1 MTSPASPRPLLPL
14 TDDQSQRLRELTAGM
29 DNTTLLWLS
38 GYLAG
43 RAQQRDLPTA
53 SPAQPAAN
61 SSQPTRA
68 SVLYGSQT
76 GNAKR
81 IATELADRLRGKGV
95 NTRLCGA
102 DTYPRRE
109 LKQERYLFVVISTQ
123 GDGDPPD
130 DSRDLLEFL
139 NGSRA
144 PKLESLHYAVLALGD
159 SSYPLFCHVGRQVD
173 ARLKS
178 LGAKRMFALGE
189 ADVDIETVSEPWMAR
204 AAQQAASMSGAVSA
218 SNIVAF
224 PPAEAPTSTQPFTRN
239 KPYRAEVLANQ
250 RITGR
255 GSDRDV
261 RHIEL
266 LLEGSGIRYQPGDA
280 LGVWP
285 LQVDALVDEVLNALH
300 LDEEEVVE
308 YRGESLPL
316 RRWLKEKR
324 ELTVLARPFLTA
336 YAERCDASEVRE
348 ALDPQQR
355 AKLAEMMDTWQ
366 LPDLLARYPAKWTPT
381 DLVGA
386 LRPLTPRMYSIASS
400 PLQTNGE
407 EVHLTVARVDYRH
420 QGARRW
426 GVASRHLADC
436 GERSTID
443 IFIDANER
451 FRLPAS
457 PDRDIIMIGPG
468 TGIAPFRAFV
478 QQRAALGATGR
489 NWLFFG
495 NRHFR
500 SEFLYQTEWQ
510 GALSEHH
517 LHQLDLA
524 FSRDGPQHIYVQQR
538 MRERGAE
545 LYEWLAGGA
554 YLYVCGDARRMAPD
568 VHATLRDIGMRQG
581 GLSAEAAGEWLQQ
594 MMREGR
600 YVRDVY

>member
-1 MTSPASPRPLLPL
+1 MTSSASPRPLLPL

-29 DNTTLLWLS
+29 DNTMLLWLS

-43 RAQQRDLPTA
+43 RAQQRDPPTV
-53 SPAQPAAN
+53 SPTQAN
-61 SSQPTRA
+61 SPQPTRA
-68 SVLYGSQT
+68 TVLYGSQT

-81 IATELADRLRGKGV
+81 LATELADLLRGKGV
-95 NTRLCGA
+95 TTRLCRA

-173 ARLKS
+173 ERLSS
-178 LGAKRMFALGE
+178 LGASRMFALGE
-189 ADVDIETVSEPWMAR
+189 ADVDIETVSAPWTAR
-204 AAQQAASMSGAVSA
+204 AAEQAASIAGGVLA

-224 PPAEAPTSTQPFTRN
+224 PAAGAATSTQPFTRN

-261 RHIEL
+261 RHMEL
-266 LLEGSGIRYQPGDA
+266 LLEGSDIRYQPGDA

-285 LQVDALVDEVLNALH
+285 LQADALVDEVLNALH
-300 LDEEEVVE
+300 LDQDEVVE

-336 YAERCDASEVRE
+336 YAERCDAPEVRE

-355 AKLAEMMDTWQ
+355 AKLAEMTATWQ
-366 LPDLLARYPAKWTPT
+366 LPDLLARYPAKWTPV

-407 EVHLTVARVDYRH
+407 EVHLTVARVDYCH
-420 QGARRW
+420 QGVRRW

-436 GERSTID
+436 AEHSTID
-443 IFIDANER
+443 IFIEANER

-468 TGIAPFRAFV
+468 AGIAPFRAFV

-510 GALSEHH
+510 AALSEHH

-524 FSRDGPQHIYVQQR
+524 FSRDASQRIYVQQR
-538 MRERGAE
+538 MSERGAK

-554 YLYVCGDARRMAPD
+554 YLYVCGDAKRMAPD
-568 VHATLRDIGMRQG
+568 VHATLRDIGMRHG
-581 GLSAEAAGEWLQQ
+581 GLSAEAAGEWLEQ

>member
-1 MTSPASPRPLLPL
+1 MTSSVPSRALLPL

-29 DNTTLLWLS
+29 DSATLQWLS

-43 RAQQRDLPTA
+43 CAQQRDMAAAFP
-53 SPAQPAAN
+53 PQPAAN
-61 SSQPTRA
+61 SPQPTSA
-68 SVLYGSQT
+68 TVLYGSQT

-95 NTRLCGA
+95 SIRLCGA

-130 DSRDLLEFL
+130 DSRDLLQFL
-139 NGSRA
+139 NGPRA
-144 PKLESLHYAVLALGD
+144 PRVESLHYAVLALGD
-159 SSYPLFCHVGRQVD
+159 SSYPRFCDVGRQVD
-173 ARLKS
+173 ARLES
-178 LGAKRMFALGE
+178 LGAARLIALGE
-189 ADVDIETVSEPWMAR
+189 ADVDIETVSEPWTER
-204 AAQQAASMSGAVSA
+204 ALEQAASMRDTASA
-218 SNIVAF
+218 PNIVAF
-224 PPAEAPTSTQPFTRN
+224 PTAVADAPAQSFSRN
-239 KPYRAEVLANQ
+239 RPYRAKVLVNQ

-255 GSDRDV
+255 CSERDV
-261 RHIEL
+261 RHMEL

-285 LQVDALVDEVLNALH
+285 LQADALVDEVLNALH
-300 LDEEEVVE
+300 LDGKAVVE
-308 YRGESLPL
+308 HRGESMPL

-336 YAERCDASEVRE
+336 HADRCDAAELRDVLAPE
-348 ALDPQQR
+348 GR
-355 AKLAEMMDTWQ
+355 AKLAELMDTLQ
-366 LPDLLARYPAKWTPT
+366 LPDLLARYPADWTAT
-381 DLVGA
+381 DLVAA

-400 PLQTNGE
+400 PLQTDGE
-407 EVHLTVARVDYRH
+407 EVHLTVARVDYRREGVH
-420 QGARRW
+420 RW
-426 GVASRHLADC
+426 GVASSHLADC
-436 GERSTID
+436 AEGSTID

-451 FRLPAS
+451 FRLPAN
-457 PDRDIIMIGPG
+457 PERDIIMIGPG

-478 QQRAALGATGR
+478 QQRAALGAGGR

-495 NRHFR
+495 NRYFR

-510 GALSEHH
+510 AALSQHH
-517 LHQLDLA
+517 LHRLDLA
-524 FSRDGPQHIYVQQR
+524 FSRDDTQRIYVQQR

-545 LYEWLAGGA
+545 VYEWLAGGA
-554 YLYVCGDARRMAPD
+554 YLYVCGDAKRMAPD
-568 VHATLRDIGMRQG
+568 VHATLLDIGMQQG
-581 GLSAEAAGEWLQQ
+581 GLSVDAAGEWLQQ